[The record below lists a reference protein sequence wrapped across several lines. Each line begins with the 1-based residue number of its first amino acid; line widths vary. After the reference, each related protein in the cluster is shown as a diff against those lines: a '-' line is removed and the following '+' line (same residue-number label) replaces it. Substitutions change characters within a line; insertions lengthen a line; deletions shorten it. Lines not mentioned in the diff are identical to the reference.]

1 MVCKQHNNYYSY
13 YQAEIVDMSEEEREE
28 EEHEEDMSDEMPDI
42 PPVRPEV
49 RTSHRLAESDSES
62 EGEVD
67 ESELASRRLN
77 LRQRALQK
85 IQQEEEVSL
94 TCQYYFMK

>member
-1 MVCKQHNNYYSY
+1 MIIISPAH
-13 YQAEIVDMSEEEREE
+13 QAEIVDMSEEEREE
-28 EEHEEDMSDEMPDI
+28 EDHEEEDLSDGMADAS
-42 PPVRPEV
+42 PVRPEV

-67 ESELASRRLN
+67 ESELALRRLN

-85 IQQEEEVSL
+85 IQQEEEVSDL
-94 TCQYYFMK
+94 INFCSTISPFA

>member
-1 MVCKQHNNYYSY
+1 
-13 YQAEIVDMSEEEREE
+13 MSEEEREE
-28 EEHEEDMSDEMPDI
+28 EEHEDDMSDDMPDI

-67 ESELASRRLN
+67 ENELALRRLN

-85 IQQEEEVSL
+85 IQQEEEVSVMCL
-94 TCQYYFMK
+94 YACEMK